1 MTVYLIKQINS
12 GAVLRDEDGAIIV
25 FIEKPSL
32 RSSKYQNIDFDLDQI
47 DEIIYNENLN
57 KPDGLFNENN

>member
-25 FIEKPSL
+25 FIEKPSF
-32 RSSKYQNIDFDLDQI
+32 RSSKYQSIDFDLDQI